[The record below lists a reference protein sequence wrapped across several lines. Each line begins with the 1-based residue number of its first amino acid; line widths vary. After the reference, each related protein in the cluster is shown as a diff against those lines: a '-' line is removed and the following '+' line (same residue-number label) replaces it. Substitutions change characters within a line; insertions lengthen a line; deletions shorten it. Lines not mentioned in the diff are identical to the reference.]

1 MEQSEKKN
9 VIDEAEEVFLLQQ
22 LEVSKSQQTKFPEDA
37 ERIYVKLLWRKVN
50 ITLLFHFLADI

>member
-1 MEQSEKKN
+1 MEQSEKKT

-22 LEVSKSQQTKFPEDA
+22 LEVSKSQQTNFPEDA

-50 ITLLFHFLADI
+50 VAWLLHFSADI